1 MTIKITEQNNQIL
14 VRRWK
19 YSSEKKRSLP
29 TSVYSVSKFSG
40 VKELPRTVV
49 DEHGVDE
56 DEQKVFRDYMQKLDE
71 AREGRLVK
79 RSLENLT
86 DNLNSAKQAL
96 TDPELKEILS
106 LGEYE
111 RLSETI
117 NDIKKIIT
125 KNKNSLKRKA
135 VKPTFT
141 INIK

>member
-1 MTIKITEQNNQIL
+1 M
-14 VRRWK
+14 
-19 YSSEKKRSLP
+19 
-29 TSVYSVSKFSG
+29 
-40 VKELPRTVV
+40 V